1 MIVGCYL
8 CTLFREYDV
17 DFADDDGDDDDV
29 PSIEDAEVDLIRAE
43 KERDLIRAEKER
55 QLGNELF
62 GKQDWLGAIAK

>member
-43 KERDLIRAEKER
+43 KER